1 MSTVSLSA
9 APAAAFH
16 AKGDPADPPVVLVY
30 GFGVS
35 AADCD
40 LMATGLAAVGRYAI
54 IVELGESVRAGPP
67 GVDAGADK
75 LRTMLR
81 GLSARPVVVAASLGG
96 VAAILALGEKS
107 HAIAAGLVL
116 VDVGPWLEHDDAR
129 PLAERVRGA
138 AANLQTPTLIV
149 EPRPASPADAA
160 AALAFREAFTQV
172 EVTGDEDPQDLARR
186 LSPEDRQATIL
197 EFIERCAPRAPI
209 AYRAGEPSHLLR
221 SALGCFATGVTI
233 VTTREGD
240 RPVGVTANSFTSV
253 SLDPPLVLVSLARTA
268 SSLPTFEQAQT
279 FAVNVLNVD
288 QQASAAQFASRVEDR
303 FVGVEWEAS
312 ESGSPILTGSLASF
326 ECEKYAMHDGGD
338 HRILIGRVLRAR
350 FAPPR
355 DPLVFY
361 RGKFRQLHLG

>member
-1 MSTVSLSA
+1 MSTPSLSA
-9 APAAAFH
+9 AQPGPLH
-16 AKGDPADPPVVLVY
+16 AKGDPADPPVVLVDA
-30 GFGVS
+30 FGVS
-35 AADCD
+35 ASDCD
-40 LMATGLAAVGRYAI
+40 SMATGLAAAGRYAI
-54 IVELGESVRAGPP
+54 IVELGEGAPAGPA
-67 GVDAGADK
+67 DIEAGADK

-96 VAAILALGEKS
+96 VAAILALGERS
-107 HAIAAGLVL
+107 HAIATGLVL
-116 VDVGPWLEHDDAR
+116 VDVAPWIGGEHAGN
-129 PLAERVRGA
+129 LSERVHGA
-138 AANLQTPTLIV
+138 AANLQTPTMIV
-149 EPRPASPADAA
+149 ERVHPSGATAA
-160 AALAFREAFTQV
+160 AVIAFRDMFKQV
-172 EVTGDEDPQDLARR
+172 EVSELRDVEDPAPR
-186 LSPEDRQATIL
+186 LSAEDRQATIL

-268 SSLPTFEQAQT
+268 SSLPTFERAQT

-303 FVGVEWEAS
+303 FAGVEWEAS